1 MVPLPFGL
9 LFKFFFNFKVLYYSL
24 IFIFITYYYL
34 AKKDPIFRKN
44 FIYIFYNFC
53 DFVFFL
59 ILCFWES
66 NLYSR
71 LLIFAFGI
79 CYQLC
84 TFKNPI
90 FSTHF
95 YLVVW
100 LLTWLPSPPFDSP
113 FSPPGILYLLPPPSL
128 LYPTLWI
135 YLGILGCGE
144 HLRNWLLARS
154 VSLLL
159 TPPLLLLVT
168 SISFLLLLFS
178 M

>member
-1 MVPLPFGL
+1 M
-9 LFKFFFNFKVLYYSL
+9 FKFFYYFFIL
-24 IFIFITYYYL
+24 IFITYYYL

-71 LLIFAFGI
+71 FLIFAFGI

-90 FSTHF
+90 FSIHF
-95 YLVVW
+95 YLRVW
-100 LLTWLPSPPFDSP
+100 LLAQLPSSPFDSP
-113 FSPPGILYLLPPPSL
+113 FSPPGHLNLLPPPSL
-128 LYPTLWI
+128 LCPTLWI
-135 YLGILGCGE
+135 SLGIPGCRE
-144 HLRNWLLARS
+144 HLGNRLLARS

-178 M
+178 L